1 MHPRHDPSQVG
12 GSRGTGRRTK
22 KMAAVRL
29 CFRPAN
35 TTPSHLVA
43 RHHSHS
49 AELAVTFIL
58 SSTLPKK
65 QARHVGIS
73 RSHMAEEAQ
82 TSLYQPFGGQRPQ
95 RDSLLLPE
103 LHSSCFV
110 PKCQRTLHYI
120 CRCTDGRTRTPTHLG
135 FFRASH
141 VQPFSCEPYF
151 PCCRLCQLP
160 AIVRPFVFP
169 KRHSRGFYSGWFTPF
184 ACRLSVPSSVF
195 PLCQVDF
202 QDRSLA

>member
-1 MHPRHDPSQVG
+1 MLSPCQHNPQPPRGQASLALSG
-12 GSRGTGRRTK
+12 IGSD
-22 KMAAVRL
+22 
-29 CFRPAN
+29 
-35 TTPSHLVA
+35 
-43 RHHSHS
+43 
-49 AELAVTFIL
+49 IYL

-82 TSLYQPFGGQRPQ
+82 TSLYQPFGGQRPH

-120 CRCTDGRTRTPTHLG
+120 CRCTDGRTRTPTHPG
-135 FFRASH
+135 FFAHHTCNHFRVSLISH
-141 VQPFSCEPYF
+141 AAVCANF
-151 PCCRLCQLP
+151 RL
-160 AIVRPFVFP
+160 
-169 KRHSRGFYSGWFTPF
+169 S
-184 ACRLSVPSSVF
+184 SVPSSFRSAILGV

-202 QDRSLA
+202 QDRSLT